1 MAQLKASG
9 VNLKYDDDDAIPSE
23 VQKRL
28 KWMSLLDYS
37 FSVYAMN
44 KSKNP
49 KPMHD
54 AEAGTE
60 DAEEY

>member
-1 MAQLKASG
+1 
-9 VNLKYDDDDAIPSE
+9 
-23 VQKRL
+23 
-28 KWMSLLDYS
+28 MSLLDYS